1 MGRNTRT
8 HTLDETA
15 LREHIEDILRR
26 IEEEE
31 DPQELNAYRRLFNKH
46 VPLFRRGYFAGFIIK
61 HGILKEDAREGRP
74 RPKRERQETSSKGG
88 SRKERKKKSSSSER
102 SPSADPTPTE
112 QDQDDGSERTEN
124 GLTSVFVGIGK
135 NRRVYP
141 KDLVQLFS
149 EIETIENT
157 DIGQIKILD
166 NYSFVEVNPDKA
178 QAAIEHLNGSEYRG
192 RKVTVNF
199 ARRKD

>member
-1 MGRNTRT
+1 MGNTTRT
-8 HTLDETA
+8 NSIDEAA
-15 LREHIEDILRR
+15 LKEHIEDILRR

-31 DPQELNAYRRLFNKH
+31 DPQELNAYRRLFKKH

-61 HGILKEDAREGRP
+61 HGILQNEGGDGRP
-74 RPKRERQETSSKGG
+74 RPKRSRKDA
-88 SRKERKKKSSSSER
+88 SRKEDSRKEDRKRATSQEDAPSSKATAGDSYRED
-102 SPSADPTPTE
+102 SPESTD
-112 QDQDDGSERTEN
+112 S

-141 KDLVQLFS
+141 KDLIQLFS
-149 EIETIENT
+149 EIDGLETS

-166 NYSFVEVNPDKA
+166 NYSFVEVNPEKA
-178 QAAIEHLNGSEYRG
+178 QTAIEHLNGSEYRG

>member
-1 MGRNTRT
+1 MGDNTRT
-8 HTLDETA
+8 HSIDEAA

-31 DPQELNAYRRLFNKH
+31 DPQELNAYRRLFKKH

-61 HGILKEDAREGRP
+61 HGLLQNENSDGRP
-74 RPKRERQETSSKGG
+74 RAKRARRED
-88 SRKERKKKSSSSER
+88 SRKAESRKDDNKRARAQDNAPSPVAAADERFRE
-102 SPSADPTPTE
+102 E
-112 QDQDDGSERTEN
+112 GSENSES
-124 GLTSVFVGIGK
+124 GLTSVFIGIGK

-141 KDLVQLFS
+141 KDLIQLFS
-149 EIETIENT
+149 EIENIET
-157 DIGQIKILD
+157 ADIGQIKILD
-166 NYSFVEVNPDKA
+166 NYSFVEVNPEKA

>member
-1 MGRNTRT
+1 MSNNTRT
-8 HTLDETA
+8 PAIDEAA
-15 LREHIEDILRR
+15 LQQHIEDILRR

-31 DPQELNAYRRLFNKH
+31 DPQELNAYRRLFKKH

-61 HGILKEDAREGRP
+61 HGLLQDENRDGRP
-74 RPKRERQETSSKGG
+74 RPKRARKEAVRKDESRNEDKKRSNPRETAPSPHTEADAAYQDDASETSDS
-88 SRKERKKKSSSSER
+88 
-102 SPSADPTPTE
+102 
-112 QDQDDGSERTEN
+112 
-124 GLTSVFVGIGK
+124 GLTSVFVGVGK

-141 KDLVQLFS
+141 KDLIQLFS
-149 EIETIENT
+149 EIENIET
-157 DIGQIKILD
+157 ADIGQIKILD
-166 NYSFVEVNPDKA
+166 NYSFVEVNPEKA